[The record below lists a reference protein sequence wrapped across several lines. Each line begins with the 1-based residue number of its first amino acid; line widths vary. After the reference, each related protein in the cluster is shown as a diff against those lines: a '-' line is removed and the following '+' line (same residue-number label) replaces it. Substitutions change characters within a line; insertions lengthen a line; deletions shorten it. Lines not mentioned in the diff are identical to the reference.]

1 MQRTREAFIQ
11 HLKDNG
17 LRVTA
22 GKMAVFDAVQRLES
36 HFSQQDLFDQ
46 LKASGRVVHRAT
58 VYRVLPLLEQAGI
71 IRHVHFHD
79 GAEARYEHH
88 FDHQHHDHLRCL
100 ACGRVIEITRPK
112 LEEEKRSVCHQYG
125 FEPVD
130 HRFWV
135 VGYCSR
141 CHAKLARR
149 AASQGAS
156 TS

>member
-1 MQRTREAFIQ
+1 MERTREAFIQ
-11 HLKDNG
+11 HLKSNG

-22 GKMAVFDAVQRLES
+22 GKMAVFDAVQSLES
-36 HFSQQDLFDQ
+36 HFSQKDLFDQ

-58 VYRVLPLLEQAGI
+58 VYRALPLLEQAGI
-71 IRHVHFHD
+71 IRQVHFHD
-79 GAEARYEHH
+79 SPEARYEHH

-100 ACGRVIEITRPK
+100 GCGRVIEINRPR
-112 LEEEKRSVCHQYG
+112 LEDEKEAVCHQYG

-141 CHAKLARR
+141 CRARLARPGPSR
-149 AASQGAS
+149 SVPAW
-156 TS
+156 